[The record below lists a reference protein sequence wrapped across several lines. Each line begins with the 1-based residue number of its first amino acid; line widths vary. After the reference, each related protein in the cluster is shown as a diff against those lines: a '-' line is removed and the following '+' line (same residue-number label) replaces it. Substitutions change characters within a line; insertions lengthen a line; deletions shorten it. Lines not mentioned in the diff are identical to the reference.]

1 MVHSA
6 QYAGAVTWER
16 PSPRVRELIRQ
27 GAEIALHAPPEWFDE
42 LDAATLNAGSRAVAE
57 DPVLAAATRRTNR
70 SNLLFWAAANVRD
83 PGAPVPAN
91 LGPEPLGI
99 ARDLVRRGLN
109 ESALDSYRVGENV
122 AWRRWMDVAFTL
134 TSDPAELRELL
145 DVSSR
150 SISAFID
157 ATVAGISARMEL
169 EREELT
175 RGSHAERREVVALV
189 LDGAPITRERAEA
202 RLGYPLGR
210 THTAA
215 VVWSDDAE
223 PDLRALDRAADA
235 LARAAGT
242 GPALTVIAS
251 AATRWVWVPGRPD
264 VDAVRAAVALLP
276 VRLALGTAAAGV
288 DGFRRS
294 HLDALT
300 TQRMLARTGSAQ
312 RIAAYEDVELVSL
325 LTQDPERAEQ
335 FVKRALGDLESAG
348 RELHDAVSTYLA
360 QGCNVSR
367 AAARLYTH
375 RNTLLRRLARAD
387 QLLPRPLAANPLQV
401 GVALEVLRWRG

>member
-1 MVHSA
+1 M
-6 QYAGAVTWER
+6 TWE
-16 PSPRVRELIRQ
+16 PPTPRVRELIRR

-42 LDAATLNAGSRAVAE
+42 LDEATLNAVSRAVAD

-91 LGPEPLGI
+91 LGPEPLAI

-122 AWRRWMDVAFTL
+122 AWRRWMDVAFGL

-145 DVSSR
+145 AVSSR

-157 ATVAGISARMEL
+157 ATVAGISAQMEL

-189 LDGAPITRERAEA
+189 LDGAPITRERAEG
-202 RLGYPLGR
+202 RLGYRLAR

-223 PDLRALDRAADA
+223 PDLPALDRAADA
-235 LARAAGT
+235 LARAAG
-242 GPALTVIAS
+242 GGQSLTVIAS
-251 AATRWVWVPGRPD
+251 AATRWVWVHGRPD
-264 VDAVRAAVALLP
+264 VESVRSALAALP
-276 VRLALGTAAAGV
+276 VRVALGSAAAGV

-300 TQRMLARTGSAQ
+300 AQRMLARIRSP
-312 RIAAYEDVELVSL
+312 RRLAAYEDVELVSL
-325 LTQDPERAEQ
+325 LTQDPERAEE
-335 FVKRALGDLESAG
+335 FVKRTLGDLEAAD
-348 RELHDAVSTYLA
+348 RDLQDAVATYVA
-360 QGCNVSR
+360 EGCSVAR
-367 AAARLYTH
+367 TAARLYTH
-375 RNTLLRRLARAD
+375 RNTVLRRLARAE
-387 QLLPRPLAANPLQV
+387 QLLPRPLAGTTLHV
-401 GVALEVLRWRG
+401 GAALEIVRWRG